1 MNASISMVEYTI
13 IIDQCNALKQLTLPL
28 FALCEHQS
36 QAWIKEEGD
45 VNCLRYHTVSLNCN

>member
-36 QAWIKEEGD
+36 QAWIKEEGRGPITFIMAQ
-45 VNCLRYHTVSLNCN
+45 CS